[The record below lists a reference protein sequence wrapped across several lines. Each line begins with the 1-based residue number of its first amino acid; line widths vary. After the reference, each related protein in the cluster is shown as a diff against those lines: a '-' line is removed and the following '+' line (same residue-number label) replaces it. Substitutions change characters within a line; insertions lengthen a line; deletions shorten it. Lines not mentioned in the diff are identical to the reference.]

1 MAYHYLNV
9 IDNHYD
15 NINILKDKNPEG
27 FLWLPTLAEK
37 FNIHPKVI
45 YNIGYT
51 CNNIIN
57 DDIHEYFFNED
68 ILLDK
73 IPQTMEI
80 PALININHNIDRIF
94 YFFFNS
100 EIIIEET
107 KYIIVKCNIN
117 CDYVNQLGFIEFYK
131 DNDYYYVNINITNAI
146 FNAFK

>member
-9 IDNHYD
+9 IDDD
-15 NINILKDKNPEG
+15 NITILKD
-27 FLWLPTLAEK
+27 K

-45 YNIGYT
+45 YYIGYT

-57 DDIHEYFFNED
+57 DDIHEYFLNKD
-68 ILLDK
+68 ILLNK
-73 IPQTMEI
+73 IEQTIDI
-80 PALININHNIDRIF
+80 PDLIIINHNIDRVF
-94 YFFFNS
+94 YFLFNS
-100 EIIIEET
+100 EIIIKQT
-107 KYIIVKCNIN
+107 KYIIVKCDIN